1 MICAGSG
8 RLFHSLPDQS
18 PCDLHA
24 ITSDCIKSNCQLVAG
39 DCEVALDIFS
49 DVAGVKSRF

>member
-18 PCDLHA
+18 PCDLHT
-24 ITSDCIKSNCQLVAG
+24 ITSGCIKSNCQLVAG

-49 DVAGVKSRF
+49 DVDGVKSRF